1 MYYTICWYK
10 VDIQGR
16 WLWHILYRWQIIQ
29 LYWFASILLNLW
41 SVVITFNFILFSL
54 DKDRL
59 HTNIY
64 QLSLILNLYSQN
76 TKNIIF
82 VFRDYFLENI
92 ESTFILLF
100 ITNYKS
106 LGLYNTI
113 YQQLFGKF
121 VFFCL
126 SLLLTKEEN
135 QLTMVFEIVLWPR
148 LIKIMLYYN
157 IYMATLTFSAYAI
170 TILIK

>member
-29 LYWFASILLNLW
+29 LYWFASILLNFW

-76 TKNIIF
+76 TKNVIF

-148 LIKIMLYYN
+148 LIKIMLYNN
-157 IYMATLTFSAYAI
+157 IYMATLMFNAI

>member
-29 LYWFASILLNLW
+29 LYWFASILLNFW

-113 YQQLFGKF
+113 YQQLFSKF
-121 VFFCL
+121 VVFCL
-126 SLLLTKEEN
+126 SLLLTEEN

>member
-29 LYWFASILLNLW
+29 LYWFASILLNFW

-76 TKNIIF
+76 TKNVIF

-113 YQQLFGKF
+113 YQQLFSKF
-121 VFFCL
+121 VVFCL
-126 SLLLTKEEN
+126 SLLLTEEN

>member
-29 LYWFASILLNLW
+29 LYWFASILLNFW

-76 TKNIIF
+76 TKNVIF

>member
-29 LYWFASILLNLW
+29 LYWFASILLNFW

-92 ESTFILLF
+92 ESTFILFLLQTIKAWVCTTPYINNSSANLFFFLF
-100 ITNYKS
+100 IFAFNKRRKPTNHGFWNSVMTETY
-106 LGLYNTI
+106 
-113 YQQLFGKF
+113 
-121 VFFCL
+121 
-126 SLLLTKEEN
+126 
-135 QLTMVFEIVLWPR
+135 
-148 LIKIMLYYN
+148 
-157 IYMATLTFSAYAI
+157 
-170 TILIK
+170 

>member
-76 TKNIIF
+76 TKNVIF

-113 YQQLFGKF
+113 YQQLFSKF
-121 VFFCL
+121 VVFCL
-126 SLLLTKEEN
+126 SLLLTEEN